1 MKTPYASRCR
11 NLTGLYGPIL
21 TPGSDAW
28 MRTMS
33 ASKVAAVLGL
43 SPYMS
48 RFTLWHQMNGTAA
61 KTETTEVMR
70 RGHYLEPAVSAWFS
84 AQHPDWKII
93 PTGTWTHPRLSWA
106 TASPDRIALIKAS
119 PAALV
124 EIKTA
129 GHSDGWTD
137 SEIPPGYRAQ
147 VMWAMHVTGATTTYV
162 AVLLPFLEFREYLI
176 RYDAAEG
183 EFIERQ
189 CEMFMDTLARQVPPP
204 LDGATSTY
212 QTLRE
217 LHPEINGE
225 SVEVSPEIAED
236 FLYCKR
242 VLGEAEELE
251 RASKSHMLARMGN
264 AKTATCNGVVI
275 ATRAAKNGGT
285 PYLSYPRVLPAPG
298 DLSVKESA

>member
-1 MKTPYASRCR
+1 MKPPYAPRCR
-11 NLTGLYGPIL
+11 NLTGVYGPIL

-61 KTETTEVMR
+61 KTETTDVMR

-225 SVEVSPEIAED
+225 SVEIDYHDAVA
-236 FLYCKR
+236 FLVAKQDLMTVTQWEQESR
-242 VLGEAEELE
+242 
-251 RASKSHMLARMGN
+251 SQMLARMGN
-264 AKTATCNGVVI
+264 AKTATCNGVTI
-275 ATRAAKNGGT
+275 ATRTAKNG
-285 PYLSYPRVLPAPG
+285 
-298 DLSVKESA
+298 